1 MAVAVITKDG
11 AAEFSNLD
19 RKSTRLNS
27 SHDQMSY
34 AVFCL
39 KKKDENHRADRY
51 SRIRYPFLR
60 EALHRIQL
68 HAGQPE
74 PLSLRHRLHL
84 RPGLV
89 RRFLFAHPATQPLEP
104 ALGVVWGFLGSEV
117 II

>member
-39 KKKDENHRADRY
+39 KKKNQTHPLSQDPPTRAAKIIPQ
-51 SRIRYPFLR
+51 SRVARRATAYP
-60 EALHRIQL
+60 
-68 HAGQPE
+68 AGQPVRV
-74 PLSLRHRLHL
+74 PARYTFDRHASSR
-84 RPGLV
+84 V
-89 RRFLFAHPATQPLEP
+89 SDSQPNP
-104 ALGVVWGFLGSEV
+104 
-117 II
+117 